1 MLNLIMSSNDEEW
14 DVPEGCSATASID
27 LSRYLEYTKDDLY
40 KTFIKLTKDVIEKLK
55 SFPCLLM
62 SEFNKDYSFKPEVKY
77 FSNIRLVTLTSIYVK
92 DQRIN
97 YTFDLLKNYGTVDVS
112 DFDEIHGDFI
122 NHRFEISR
130 THWALKDIDLNAVL
144 TAFGLTPLPVPT
156 PPIIT
161 GNDGNDIPSNDICV
175 DSVVS
180 FLEEVNKYKPVDGTE
195 LFYRG
200 HSDIKYKLEPSLFRT
215 EKGVP
220 LYINNE
226 KNMINEMVTAHP
238 SEFYHDSFMADKLVR
253 MQHYRLPT
261 RLLDVTANP
270 LVALYFCCS
279 EKMGTETE
287 DETIGDVKIFVVKT
301 NDVKFY
307 NSDTVSCIANLSQ
320 LDAVEK
326 EYLIN
331 DPAPLSSE
339 KEKAR
344 KRLLHFIRAEKPYFE
359 DAMKIE
365 HLRSILFFRGRVAN
379 SRISSQSGAFLL
391 FGHDAVLPDTGYSDL
406 DVKNI
411 TVCNKKEILKQLE
424 LLNIKAST
432 IYPGIEETAKEIAK
446 KFKSNID
453 VVK

>member
-1 MLNLIMSSNDEEW
+1 MLNLIMSSNDQPW
-14 DVPEGCSATASID
+14 QILEGHSATASMD
-27 LSRYLEYTKDDLY
+27 LSRYLEYTNDDIYKD
-40 KTFIKLTKDVIEKLK
+40 FIKLTNEVIEKLK
-55 SFPCLLM
+55 SLPCLLM
-62 SEFNKDYSFKPEVKY
+62 TEFDKNYNNKLEIKFYSNV
-77 FSNIRLVTLTSIYVK
+77 RLVRLTSIAVK

-97 YTFDLLKNYGTVDVS
+97 YTFELLKDYGMVDVT
-112 DFDEIHGDFI
+112 DFEDIPGDFI
-122 NHRFEISR
+122 NHRFETSR
-130 THWALKDIDLNAVL
+130 THWALKNIELNTVL
-144 TAFGLTPLPVPT
+144 TVFGLTPIFVS
-156 PPIIT
+156 PPSGVIAD
-161 GNDGNDIPSNDICV
+161 NANDIPRSDIYV

-180 FLEEVNKYKPVDGTE
+180 YLEEVNKFKPVDGTE

-200 HSDIKYKLEPSLFRT
+200 HSDIIYKLEPSLFRS

-220 LYINNE
+220 LYVNNE

-238 SEFYHDSFMADKLVR
+238 SEFYHDDFMADKLVR

-287 DETIGDVKIFVVKT
+287 DETIGDVKIFTVNS

-307 NSDTVSCIANLSQ
+307 NSDTVSCIANISQ
-320 LDAVEK
+320 LNAEEK

-331 DPAPLSSE
+331 EPAPLNSK

-391 FGHDAVLPDTGYSDL
+391 FGHDAVLPDTGYSNL
-406 DVKNI
+406 NVKSI
-411 TVCNKKEILKQLE
+411 SVCNKKEILKQLE

-446 KFKSNID
+446 KFKSD
-453 VVK
+453 VSVIK

>member
-1 MLNLIMSSNDEEW
+1 MLNLIMSSHDEQW
-14 DVPEGCSATASID
+14 QIPEGHSTTASMD
-27 LSRYLEYTKDDLY
+27 LSRYLEYTNDELY
-40 KTFIKLTKDVIEKLK
+40 KDFIKLTDDVIEKLK
-55 SFPCLLM
+55 SLPCLLM
-62 SEFNKDYSFKPEVKY
+62 TEFEKTYNNKLELRF
-77 FSNIRLVTLTSIYVK
+77 FSNIRLVKLTSIIVK
-92 DQRIN
+92 EKRIN
-97 YTFDLLKNYGTVDVS
+97 YTFELLKDYGMVNVN
-112 DFDEIHGDFI
+112 DFDEIPGDFI
-122 NHRFEISR
+122 YHRFETSR
-130 THWALKDIDLNAVL
+130 THWALKDIDLNTVL
-144 TAFGLTPLPVPT
+144 NVFGLAPVPVPP
-156 PPIIT
+156 PPIIIVDNA
-161 GNDGNDIPSNDICV
+161 NDKHGEDICV

-180 FLEEVNKYKPVDGTE
+180 FLEEVSKFKPVDETE

-200 HSDIKYKLEPSLFRT
+200 HSDIRYKLEPSLFRT

-238 SEFYHDSFMADKLVR
+238 SEFYHDDFMADKLVR

-287 DETIGDVKIFVVKT
+287 DETIGDVKIFTVNS

-307 NSDTVSCIANLSQ
+307 NSDTVSCIANISQ
-320 LDAVEK
+320 LDAKEK
-326 EYLIN
+326 EYLMN
-331 DPAPLSSE
+331 EHAPLNLE

-365 HLRSILFFRGRVAN
+365 HLRSILFFRGKVAN

-391 FGHDAVLPDTGYSDL
+391 FGHDAVLPDTGYSNL
-406 DVKNI
+406 NVKNI

-446 KFKSNID
+446 KFKSD
-453 VVK
+453 VDATK

>member
-1 MLNLIMSSNDEEW
+1 MLNLIMSTNDEPW
-14 DVPEGCSATASID
+14 QIPEGHSATASMD
-27 LSRYLEYTKDDLY
+27 LSRYLEYTNDDLY
-40 KTFIKLTKDVIEKLK
+40 KDFIKLTDEVIEKLK

-62 SEFNKDYSFKPEVKY
+62 TEFEKSYKNKPEIKF
-77 FSNIRLVTLTSIYVK
+77 FSNVRLVKLTSIAVK

-97 YTFDLLKNYGTVDVS
+97 YTFELIKDYGMVDVTN
-112 DFDEIHGDFI
+112 FDNIPGDFI
-122 NHRFEISR
+122 IHRFETSR
-130 THWALKDIDLNAVL
+130 THWALKDIELNIVL
-144 TAFGLTPLPVPT
+144 TVFGLAPIPEPS
-156 PPIIT
+156 PPIIISD
-161 GNDGNDIPSNDICV
+161 NANDIPSNDICV

-180 FLEEVNKYKPVDGTE
+180 FLDEVNKFKPADGTE

-215 EKGVP
+215 GKGVP
-220 LYINNE
+220 LYINSE

-238 SEFYHDSFMADKLVR
+238 SEFYHDDFMADKLVR

-287 DETIGDVKIFVVKT
+287 DETIGDVKIFTVNS

-320 LDAVEK
+320 LDTEEK

-331 DPAPLSSE
+331 EPDPLNS
-339 KEKAR
+339 EKAR

-359 DAMKIE
+359 DRMKLE

-406 DVKNI
+406 DVKSI

-446 KFKSNID
+446 KFKSDID
-453 VVK
+453 VIK

>member
-1 MLNLIMSSNDEEW
+1 MLNLIMSAN
-14 DVPEGCSATASID
+14 DVPWQIPEGHCATASMD
-27 LSRYLEYTKDDLY
+27 LSRYLQYTDDKIY
-40 KTFIKLTKDVIEKLK
+40 KNFIKLTDEVIEKLK

-62 SEFNKDYSFKPEVKY
+62 TEFDKDRSNKPVIK
-77 FSNIRLVTLTSIYVK
+77 FSSHVRLVKLTSIAVE
-92 DQRIN
+92 DTNIN
-97 YTFDLLKNYGTVDVS
+97 YTFELLQDYGEVDVS
-112 DFDEIHGDFI
+112 DFDEVPGEFIIHF
-122 NHRFEISR
+122 NEITR
-130 THWALKDIDLNAVL
+130 THWALKDIDLNSVL
-144 TAFGLTPLPVPT
+144 TVFGLTPLPT
-156 PPIIT
+156 PPPPIVT
-161 GNDGNDIPSNDICV
+161 FDNANDIHSEDICV

-180 FLEEVNKYKPVDGTE
+180 FLEEVHKFKPADGTE

-200 HSDIKYKLEPSLFRT
+200 HSDIIYKLEPSLFRT

-220 LYINNE
+220 LYVNNE

-238 SEFYHDSFMADKLVR
+238 SEFYHDDFMADKLVR

-287 DETIGDVKIFVVKT
+287 AETIGDVKIFTV
-301 NDVKFY
+301 NSSDVKFY

-320 LDAVEK
+320 LNAEEK

-331 DPAPLSSE
+331 EPAPQNTE
-339 KEKAR
+339 KGKAR

-391 FGHDAVLPDTGYSDL
+391 FGHDAVLPDTGYSNL
-406 DVKNI
+406 NVKNI
-411 TVCNKKEILKQLE
+411 IVSNKKEILKQLE

-446 KFKSNID
+446 KFKSD
-453 VVK
+453 VNVIK